1 MTRRAYLIGGSYLE
15 ELAGVRADINAWKEF
30 LHSPVGGSWDEGEIV
45 DLSEETFVSIKGEL
59 AFGRLFDYSLLCFA
73 GHGRATVDSDG
84 YSTTIVQI
92 NDKEEVSE
100 YDLNPKSP
108 RCTMLFDCCR
118 RLPTDAELE
127 SFAIK
132 EGASKVKYNT
142 REIFDRAMSGCEKGL
157 VRIYGTELDHGA
169 ADEKS
174 FTRMMIKYSKAAVE
188 SCEDGVLRLP
198 DAVRGARNLLDEQ
211 QTPVYRGGRRL
222 GHFPFA
228 IKPELGTKEILS

>member
-1 MTRRAYLIGGSYLE
+1 MTRRAYLIGGSYLKK
-15 ELAGVRADINAWKEF
+15 LDGVRADIDAWKEF
-30 LHSPVGGSWDEGEIV
+30 LQSSVGGSWDEGEIV
-45 DLSEETFVSIKGEL
+45 DLSEETLASIKGEL
-59 AFGRLFDYSLLCFA
+59 AFGRLFDYTLLCFA
-73 GHGRATVDSDG
+73 GHGRATLDSDG
-84 YSTTIVQI
+84 YSTTIIQI
-92 NDKEEVSE
+92 NDKEEVAE

-174 FTRMMIKYSKAAVE
+174 FTRMMI
-188 SCEDGVLRLP
+188 
-198 DAVRGARNLLDEQ
+198 
-211 QTPVYRGGRRL
+211 
-222 GHFPFA
+222 
-228 IKPELGTKEILS
+228 